1 MRKILAPKDVARLA
15 GVTTAAVQAW
25 DRRGVFR
32 AFRDSAGRRLYDE
45 KRVRVFLEKRGSQK
59 QSDTAAR

>member
-1 MRKILAPKDVARLA
+1 MRKLFAPRDVARLA

-32 AFRDSAGRRLYDE
+32 ATRDSAGRRFYEEDH
-45 KRVRVFLEKRGSQK
+45 VRAFLERRQARRQTS
-59 QSDTAAR
+59 AATR

>member
-1 MRKILAPKDVARLA
+1 MRKLFAPKDVARLA

-32 AFRDSAGRRLYDE
+32 AFRDSAGRRFYEEDQ
-45 KRVRVFLEKRGSQK
+45 VRAFLEKRRAQK
-59 QSDTAAR
+59 QTRGATR